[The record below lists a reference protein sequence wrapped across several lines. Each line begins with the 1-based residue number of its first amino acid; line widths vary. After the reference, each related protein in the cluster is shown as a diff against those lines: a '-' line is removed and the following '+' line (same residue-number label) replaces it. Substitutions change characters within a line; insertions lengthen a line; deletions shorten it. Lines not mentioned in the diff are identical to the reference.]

1 MTADEEVL
9 CYNKGC
15 GKGFNPQENAED
27 ECVFHCGAPVFHD
40 AYKSW
45 SCCEKK
51 TTDFTE
57 FLNIKGCCKGKHN
70 NVKPEEPAKEDK
82 EITPPPEAP
91 KPPERMERPSEEEP
105 LIPLPSSVSA
115 SLRKLLDKLA
125 VSDKIDE
132 VVTKE
137 SICQRK
143 GCGKAKVDVSDEED
157 YEGTCEHHPG
167 CPIFHEGMKYW
178 SCCNKKTTDFNDF
191 LKQKGCTKG
200 THLWGDSSQKKAV
213 QCRYDWHQ
221 TGDTVNFTVYAKKVK
236 PELCTV
242 NCNAVKLQMEI
253 HFGDDQVFTFDKVL
267 AGIIEPEKSK
277 ITYSAT
283 KVEVK
288 MRKAEFFAWP
298 STFVL

>member
-1 MTADEEVL
+1 MTADKMVL

-15 GKGFNPQENAED
+15 GNEYDPQESSDD
-27 ECVFHCGAPVFHD
+27 ECVYHCGAPVFHD

-70 NVKPEEPAKEDK
+70 NVKPEVPAKSEND
-82 EITPPPEAP
+82 ITPAPESVR
-91 KPPERMERPSEEEP
+91 PPERMERPSVDLP
-105 LIPLPSSVSA
+105 LVPLPSTISS
-115 SLRKLLDKLA
+115 SLRKLLNNLV
-125 VSDKIDE
+125 VSDKTAE
-132 VVTKE
+132 EVTKQA
-137 SICQRK
+137 ICQRK
-143 GCGKAKVDVSDEED
+143 GCGKAKVDVENED
-157 YEGTCEHHPG
+157 DTCEHHPG

-178 SCCNKKTTDFNDF
+178 SCCKKKTTEFTDF
-191 LKQKGCTKG
+191 LKQKGCASG
-200 THLWGDSSQKKAV
+200 THLWGDPSQKKEV

-221 TGDTVNFTVYAKKVK
+221 TGDSVNFTVYAKKVK

-242 NCNAVKLQMEI
+242 NCSAVKLHLEI
-253 HFGDDQVFTFDKVL
+253 HFGDDQVFTFDKIL

-277 ITYSAT
+277 VTFSAT
-283 KVEVK
+283 KVEVN
-288 MRKAEFFAWP
+288 MRKAEFVAWP